1 MPTAVQPNNST
12 TATSH
17 IVQVTSSIGL
27 LVGLVAII
35 IFAVW
40 LSYRKRLPV
49 AAIRFVPHFREYQEP
64 QQKYVR
70 RYTLESIPV
79 VSYNIG
85 LQRDLQDVGS
95 KILTSDTGLS
105 RESQTTLER
114 GTSID
119 PEAEVEGETESVSC
133 PVCTDDF
140 VKGEKVRILP
150 CGHIY
155 HQDCIDPWLFERSG
169 TCPLW

>member
-17 IVQVTSSIGL
+17 VVQVTSSIGL

-49 AAIRFVPHFREYQEP
+49 AAIRFVPHFPVYQEP

-85 LQRDLQDVGS
+85 LQRDQDVGS

-105 RESQTTLER
+105 REPQTTLER

-119 PEAEVEGETESVSC
+119 PEAEAEGETESVSC

>member
-1 MPTAVQPNNST
+1 MPTAVQPSNST
-12 TATSH
+12 TGTSH

-27 LVGLVAII
+27 VVGLAAIV

-49 AAIRFVPHFREYQEP
+49 AAIRFVPHFRADQEP

-85 LQRDLQDVGS
+85 LQRDLQDLGS
-95 KILTSDTGLS
+95 KILTSGTGLS
-105 RESQTTLER
+105 RESQTTLKR
-114 GTSID
+114 GTRIE
-119 PEAEVEGETESVSC
+119 PEVKGETESVSC

-155 HQDCIDPWLFERSG
+155 HQDCIDPWLSERSG

>member
-1 MPTAVQPNNST
+1 MPTAVQPSNST

-40 LSYRKRLPV
+40 LSYRKRLPA
-49 AAIRFVPHFREYQEP
+49 AAIRFVPHFRVDQEP
-64 QQKYVR
+64 QHKSVR

-85 LQRDLQDVGS
+85 SQRDLQDLES
-95 KILTSDTGLS
+95 KILASDTGLS
-105 RESQTTLER
+105 REPQTTLER
-114 GTSID
+114 GTRLG
-119 PEAEVEGETESVSC
+119 PEAEAETESVSC

-169 TCPLW
+169 TCPVW

>member
-1 MPTAVQPNNST
+1 MPTAVQPSNST

-27 LVGLVAII
+27 FVGLVAII

-40 LSYRKRLPV
+40 LSNRKRRP
-49 AAIRFVPHFREYQEP
+49 AAATRFVPHFRVDQEP

-70 RYTLESIPV
+70 RYTLELIPV
-79 VSYNIG
+79 VSYDIG
-85 LQRDLQDVGS
+85 LQKDLQDFGS

-105 RESQTTLER
+105 REPQTTLER
-114 GTSID
+114 GTRIE
-119 PEAEVEGETESVSC
+119 PEEEGETESVSC

-140 VKGEKVRILP
+140 VKGVKVRILP